1 MEAFGKQPKSFCDLN
16 RGLGGETEDPFE
28 VPPSFYMSK
37 ETVAQDQQVSDP
49 YHTKRDTKREGPRAR
64 NLKRA
69 DGGSR
74 WLIGGALSTCKQ
86 LSTCQNPVRQ
96 PEPIRCR
103 PIKKTQPNHESSV
116 WRVDEPT
123 ENQAHSKSKCCLQ

>member
-28 VPPSFYMSK
+28 VPLSLDMSK
-37 ETVAQDQQVSDP
+37 ETVAQGQQVSDP
-49 YHTKRDTKREGPRAR
+49 YHMKRDTKREGPRAR

-74 WLIGGALSTCKQ
+74 CLIRGVLSTCRHLSTCK
-86 LSTCQNPVRQ
+86 NPVRE

-103 PIKKTQPNHESSV
+103 AIKKTQPNHKSSV
-116 WRVDEPT
+116 WR
-123 ENQAHSKSKCCLQ
+123 